1 MPDNQAPIAGT
12 GGSTRRQYQVAV
24 HMPPQMAIQG
34 QPGPAHCTLHKS
46 HSWAHQ
52 DAGAVEF
59 WLLSGAP
66 ALRAPQVCR
75 IILAIVNL
83 VARLVLVGLHTASTR
98 QCALWDLCA
107 LWGAPES
114 CQSELRE
121 MHAQG
126 GYPVCIV
133 CSHASSAP
141 CQAAS
146 LLGSGQAGWLAC
158 MRACVQVIH
167 ASRAQLEAAMA
178 RHARRAQG
186 GGSSATNTPGSETQ
200 GGAHA

>member
-1 MPDNQAPIAGT
+1 
-12 GGSTRRQYQVAV
+12 
-24 HMPPQMAIQG
+24 MPPQMAIQG

-52 DAGAVEF
+52 DAGAVDF

-98 QCALWDLCA
+98 QCALWDLCVHCGVRQRVA
-107 LWGAPES
+107 RVSCVRCMSRGATPS
-114 CQSELRE
+114 VLFAVMQVRHPAKLR
-121 MHAQG
+121 
-126 GYPVCIV
+126 
-133 CSHASSAP
+133 ASW
-141 CQAAS
+141 AAGR
-146 LLGSGQAGWLAC
+146 LAGW
-158 MRACVQVIH
+158 RACVQVIH
-167 ASRAQLEAAMA
+167 ARRAQLEAAMA